1 MLNLSLTRR
10 FWKFFPTIWL
20 WKMSMWPLNYQHILA
35 SVVRYVRSKWMALN
49 KCCEKFFCA
58 LVRPSTLE
66 HHRQQGK
73 CSCFLPI
80 WICRIQWLCSLFRFR
95 PQIPFLGKF
104 GPKNQNCQVILKFGT
119 WTNSNMPNSVAL
131 FNFSPFYWNYPFWS
145 NLFQPWCHA
154 VLVFFVTL
162 LQSHVYMYL
171 YINRIYI
178 SLCFNSCI

>member
-1 MLNLSLTRR
+1 MLWN
-10 FWKFFPTIWL
+10 I
-20 WKMSMWPLNYQHILA
+20 
-35 SVVRYVRSKWMALN
+35 
-49 KCCEKFFCA
+49 FCA

-66 HHRQQGK
+66 HHRQNVVVFFQFEYAEFSGYVH
-73 CSCFLPI
+73 F
-80 WICRIQWLCSLFRFR
+80 FRFR

>member
-1 MLNLSLTRR
+1 
-10 FWKFFPTIWL
+10 
-20 WKMSMWPLNYQHILA
+20 
-35 SVVRYVRSKWMALN
+35 MALKNVYVTPKLPTYFSIGRKIRTYYKRVAPN
-49 KCCEKFFCA
+49 KCCGTFFVHWFGQVHQSITA
-58 LVRPSTLE
+58 SKENVVVFFQFEYAEFSGYV
-66 HHRQQGK
+66 H
-73 CSCFLPI
+73 F
-80 WICRIQWLCSLFRFR
+80 FRFR